1 MVEAAGIEP
10 ASEEAEAQ
18 VSTCVVPGGILPLRS
33 PGTDADE
40 RPARKVS
47 RVGPGHAFTASSQ
60 KLTPRHRPC
69 GRNRWGTG
77 SLFKLPVRLVGL
89 HLHLSSQ

>member
-1 MVEAAGIEP
+1 MHPASDCFELSYRRRLVEAAGIEP

-47 RVGPGHAFTASSQ
+47 RVEPGHAPTASSQ
-60 KLTPRHRPC
+60 
-69 GRNRWGTG
+69 
-77 SLFKLPVRLVGL
+77 
-89 HLHLSSQ
+89 